1 MLSEPSQNMA
11 INKEKAMNTN
21 VTTNQA
27 AVGQV
32 NTSITHPHG
41 VIITWEML
49 NEAMAGVLKPHHV
62 EEVCYYLFSAE
73 EGYSFCWDNIQG
85 VKGIGPKTLEKIKGA
100 YQNLME
106 MEPEEQGRL
115 ASVEEYEAELA
126 LEERLRD
133 WADKF
138 EAQFLKKQEEQ
149 AEAEARSLSS
159 ETISGG
165 PDSNGETTTTTTTT
179 NEETMDNMSNNMTA
193 AQLIAALRSMMSDE
207 ALEELFE
214 QVRAT
219 TEAPTPKQV
228 KKTKKKLK
236 KSANEVTAEVT
247 AVNMAV
253 DMAIEEEEAQVLETM
268 MPSPVQEAAMTVET
282 VNTADGQKSKKQ
294 AKRDK
299 TIADHNA
306 RENHRQANY
315 GRQESFVI
323 HGDENEGRVSMAIA
337 TQLRGLLAHMVERGY
352 IKKENEEDVLQP
364 ALIHILN
371 ERRHKEDDRK
381 IEPADDQAF
390 LWGNITPVIDTI
402 GFLVV
407 KGSHLVNRNILRVL
421 AHTFPKA
428 ADFRAYVSGLCAP
441 GTFVHNVE
449 CYFDKECLVPQL
461 EINKDFHLV
470 PTGKMVDGKPDGNGW
485 IHADHWMIRHLNL
498 TEDGGSIQVRFWDPE
513 TGMFCKGILV
523 VVDCDLAVRDG
534 KPAIVM
540 NSSFVKGRLKGT
552 DLPEKVVLSG
562 TAINVWNREH
572 SRDLSRWCFELLQQL
587 VVNDETKKGV
597 SGAIK
602 RWLDNFRR
610 QGGMDRYVNKAC
622 NEDRIVA
629 FQVQLARSM
638 GWNPLSIKDVAN
650 VAFIHAMKDF
660 YTLMQGAGIK
670 SPTYTMV
677 INDGMPAFHMVNGEL
692 MPVIAV
698 ESETHIEKV
707 LVTVKPN
714 AKGGTP
720 SWVEFV
726 SNTRGVEEPLA
737 GSANL
742 NGRVTTRSVDQW
754 KATLKK
760 LNEDMNIRKDK
771 NGVPILTPGTELWV
785 EQIDDVNLPGD
796 IVLDTRYPLVSQ
808 QNFVFCVV
816 VKPHT
821 GVLKATG
828 RLSSRTMQAALHI
841 IELFN
846 MGDADGDRKIIEGR
860 EWILDWVRPE
870 FKIRNVHGGNEV
882 AYMLE
887 PSKADAA
894 KDPTAKIRVFNPA
907 GNLNPDAIKLIARD
921 GGGPVGVATYLNAMF
936 LQLATGCENKKQED
950 FFLRCALA
958 MAIVVQEAI
967 DRMKRTTPY
976 TNPDFAFKKD
986 SWIEVQENVYALPK
1000 DDPNRFC
1007 GDWWYNGGS
1016 RVNDIDVQKLI
1027 EWALRKVEDIYPHL
1041 KEKRNRDGSRKWGMK
1056 KIMGWR
1062 KVATGDK
1069 KLDPRE
1075 WAHVGPLVGSGNL
1088 VNYCAG
1094 EAYRQWSEGFGL
1106 EIQQLPV
1113 ARVVEML
1120 KEALKKALAAKGETL
1135 NLNWEPVPE
1144 KTAKF
1149 LRQQVGLTDY
1159 NNAMHKVRSLDFEAR
1174 ASAREAAQAAMSSAA
1189 SECTLQDVATVI
1201 TMELESL
1208 VDEGD
1213 RDRRMNN
1220 IMRLAA
1226 IPNGPIVKALG
1237 FDEGGRCSYMAEVMA
1252 RFTDKKGREH
1262 TVTRAE
1268 QLVPHLQKIVD
1279 SRREAGEVTN
1289 LYTVALEMTG
1299 RVPMEPEYEDAWAKK
1314 DIFFDTTR
1322 DFSKVR
1328 PNTTEADWTSR
1339 HKRAKGVAIHRC
1351 RHCCDLIDYHVRQH
1365 LTDDKKMENR
1375 SMVTRRITT
1384 INGFNAMVTHADT
1397 IVPVETCKA
1406 LEVWL
1411 KKDQIEA
1418 LFPVLRIMLR
1428 RGLIEKNFVL

>member
-1 MLSEPSQNMA
+1 MEVTNLTIKQLEASLATGNHDNSLDQLLELEKANKARKGAIRAIESRMA
-11 INKEKAMNTN
+11 IT
-21 VTTNQA
+21 V
-27 AVGQV
+27 
-32 NTSITHPHG
+32 
-41 VIITWEML
+41 
-49 NEAMAGVLKPHHV
+49 
-62 EEVCYYLFSAE
+62 
-73 EGYSFCWDNIQG
+73 
-85 VKGIGPKTLEKIKGA
+85 
-100 YQNLME
+100 
-106 MEPEEQGRL
+106 
-115 ASVEEYEAELA
+115 
-126 LEERLRD
+126 
-133 WADKF
+133 
-138 EAQFLKKQEEQ
+138 
-149 AEAEARSLSS
+149 
-159 ETISGG
+159 SGG
-165 PDSNGETTTTTTTT
+165 PDSNGETATT
-179 NEETMDNMSNNMTA
+179 NNQEDNMDNMFENLTA
-193 AQLIAALRSMMSDE
+193 AQMLAVLASMSDE
-207 ALEELFE
+207 AREELFE
-214 QVRAT
+214 GIRAT
-219 TEAPTPKQV
+219 TEAPSSKEV

-236 KSANEVTAEVT
+236 KSAAEVTAEVT
-247 AVNMAV
+247 SVNMAV
-253 DMAIEEEEAQVLETM
+253 DMAIEQQEAQVLETM
-268 MPSPVQEAAMTVET
+268 MPSALTEAAMAVET
-282 VNTADGQKSKKQ
+282 VDTADGHTISKRQ
-294 AKRDK
+294 ADK
-299 TIADHNA
+299 IARHLA
-306 RENHRQANY
+306 SENHRQANY

-323 HGDENEGRVSMAIA
+323 HGDENQGRVSMAIA

-352 IKKENEEDVLQP
+352 IKADNEEDVLQP

-371 ERRHKEDDRK
+371 ERRYKEDDRK

-390 LWGNITPVIDTI
+390 VWGNITPVLDTI
-402 GFLVV
+402 AFMVV
-407 KGSHLVNRNILRVL
+407 KGSHLVNRNILKVL
-421 AHTFPKA
+421 AHTFEKA

-449 CYFDKECLVPQL
+449 VHFDKKCLVPQL

-470 PTGKMVDGKPDGNGW
+470 PTGKMVNGKPDGNGW
-485 IHADHWMIRHLNL
+485 IHKDHWMIKHLNL

-534 KPAIVM
+534 KAAIIM

-552 DLPEKVVLSG
+552 DLPEKMTLSG

-610 QGGMDRYVNKAC
+610 QGGMDRYINKAC

-629 FQVQLARSM
+629 FQVQLARSL
-638 GWNPLSIKDVAN
+638 GWNPLCIKDVAN

-698 ESETHIEKV
+698 EPETHIEKV
-707 LVTVKPN
+707 LVTVKAN

-720 SWVEFV
+720 SWVEFI
-726 SNTRGVEEPLA
+726 SNTRGVDEPLA

-742 NGRVTTRSVDQW
+742 NGRVTTRSVGQW

-760 LNEDMNIRKDK
+760 LNEDMDIPKDK

-796 IVLDTRYPLVSQ
+796 IILNTRYPLVGQ
-808 QNFVFCVV
+808 QNFVFCLV

-828 RLSSRTMQAALHI
+828 RLAARTMQAALHI

-846 MGDADGDRKIIEGR
+846 MGDADGDRTLLEGR

-936 LQLATGCENKKQED
+936 LQLAAGCENKKQED

-986 SWIEVQENVYALPK
+986 SWIEVEENVYALPK
-1000 DDPNRFC
+1000 DNPNRFC
-1007 GDWWYNGGS
+1007 GDWWYKGGS
-1016 RVNDIDVQKLI
+1016 RVNDIDVKKLI

-1041 KEKRNRDGSRKWGMK
+1041 KEKRDRDGNRKWGMK
-1056 KIMGWR
+1056 KVMGWR

-1075 WAHVGPLVGSGNL
+1075 WAPVGPLVGNGNL

-1106 EIQQLPV
+1106 EIEQLPV
-1113 ARVVEML
+1113 ARVVTML
-1120 KEALKKALAAKGETL
+1120 KEALADTAEGKTL
-1135 NLNWEPVPE
+1135 NWQPVPE

-1149 LRQQVGLTDY
+1149 LRQKVGLTDY

-1201 TMELESL
+1201 TMELESC

-1226 IPNGPIVKALG
+1226 IPNGPIVEALG
-1237 FDEGGRCSYMAEVMA
+1237 FDEGGRCQYMAEVMS

-1299 RVPMEPEYEDAWAKK
+1299 RVRMEAEYEDAWAKK

-1351 RHCCDLIDYHVRQH
+1351 RHCCDLLDYHVRQY

-1375 SMVTRRITT
+1375 NMVTRRLTA

-1428 RGLIEKNFVL
+1428 RGLIEKSFVL